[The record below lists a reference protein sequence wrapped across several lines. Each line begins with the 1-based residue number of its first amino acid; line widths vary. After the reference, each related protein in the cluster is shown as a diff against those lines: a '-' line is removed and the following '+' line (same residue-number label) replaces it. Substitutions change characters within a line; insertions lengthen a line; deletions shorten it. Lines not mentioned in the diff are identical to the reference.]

1 MSHRSKLAVVALFVS
16 LAMPASAKELVVR
29 MKNQGVGGAMVFEPM
44 LTRASIGDV
53 IRFVPTDPGH
63 NAQSISGMLPA
74 GAAPIMGPF
83 GKELVVNVTRAG
95 LYGIECRPHFGM
107 GMVALIQVGAGTPPN
122 LSTARAAHLPP
133 LAARRMA
140 PLLAQVR

>member
-1 MSHRSKLAVVALFVS
+1 MIYRTKVAIAALVISF
-16 LAMPASAKELVVR
+16 ATQASARELVVR

-44 LTRASIGDV
+44 LTRASIGDI

-63 NAQSISGMLPA
+63 NAQSIPSMLPA
-74 GAAPIMGPF
+74 GAAPITGPF
-83 GKELVVNVTRAG
+83 GKELVVKVTKAG

-122 LSTARAAHLPP
+122 LASARAASLPP
-133 LAARRMA
+133 LATRRMA

>member
-1 MSHRSKLAVVALFVS
+1 MIHRSKVAIAALIVAL
-16 LAMPASAKELVVR
+16 ATPASARELVVR

-53 IRFVPTDPGH
+53 IRFVPADSGH
-63 NAQSISGMLPA
+63 NAQSIPGILPA
-74 GAAPIMGPF
+74 GAAPIMGQF
-83 GKELVVNVTRAG
+83 GREVAFNVTKAG

-107 GMVALIQVGAGTPPN
+107 GMIALIQVGAGTPPN
-122 LSTARAAHLPP
+122 LADARAASLPP